1 MKEGLISDGDIYYNR
16 AFSTGLRWDL
26 LEGGLLGS
34 NQRARELKVR
44 EKIVNRSLE
53 IARAGEVYEKRYN
66 QIIYTFNIQKAVL
79 AKQYADAAEVAFE
92 LLQRHN
98 YLELAPCEDV
108 VMTSTIV

>member
-16 AFSTGLRWDL
+16 AFSTGLRWAL

-79 AKQYADAAEVAFE
+79 ATQYADAAELAVE
-92 LLQRHN
+92 VVPLLH
-98 YLELAPCEDV
+98 YLELAP
-108 VMTSTIV
+108 

>member
-79 AKQYADAAEVAFE
+79 AKQYDDASEITFVILQNLHY
-92 LLQRHN
+92 LL
-98 YLELAPCEDV
+98 LD
-108 VMTSTIV
+108 S